1 MSARLSFHDELEKLH
16 QNLLKMGTLVEEA
29 IHLSVKSI
37 ADRNMALAEKVIE
50 NDDEIDRLYLD
61 LEQDCF
67 RLIALQQPMAS
78 DLRRIATVLKVV
90 TDLERMADHAVS
102 IGKATIRLKNETYVK
117 PLIDIPRMA
126 GLAQSMVREALKAYI
141 DRDIDKCYQIGK
153 DDHQVDA
160 LYKEIYNEL
169 IGIMKDKPETVNQ
182 GTQFLFVAHYL
193 ERIGDHA
200 TNLAEW
206 VIYLV
211 TGKLEELN
219 D

>member
-1 MSARLSFHDELEKLH
+1 MTGRHSFHVELEKLH
-16 QNLLKMGTLVEEA
+16 SDLLRMGSLVEEA
-29 IHLSVKSI
+29 IHLSVKSLT
-37 ADRNMALAEKVIE
+37 DRDIVLAEKVIQ
-50 NDDEIDRLYLD
+50 NDDQIDDINLH
-61 LEQDCF
+61 LEKECF

-102 IGKATIRLKNETYVK
+102 IGKATIRLKGENYVK
-117 PLIDIPRMA
+117 PLIDIPKMA
-126 GLAQSMVREALKAYI
+126 VLAQNMVREALTAYI
-141 DRDIDKCYQIGK
+141 DQDIKKCYSLAEA
-153 DDHQVDA
+153 DHAVDK
-160 LYKEIYNEL
+160 LYKEVHNEL
-169 IGIMKDKPETVNQ
+169 IEIMKENKDAVLQ
-182 GTQFLFVAHYL
+182 GTQFLFVARYL
-193 ERIGDHA
+193 ERIADHA

>member
-1 MSARLSFHDELEKLH
+1 MSARLSFHEELEKLH
-16 QNLLKMGTLVEEA
+16 QNLLKMGTMVEEA
-29 IHLSVKSI
+29 IHLSVKSL
-37 ADRNMALAEKVIE
+37 ADRNEDLALQVIHH
-50 NDDEIDRLYLD
+50 DDEIDGLYLD
-61 LEQDCF
+61 LEKECF
-67 RLIALQQPMAS
+67 RLIALQQPMAG

-102 IGKATIRLKNETYVK
+102 IAKATVRLKNEQYVK
-117 PLIDIPRMA
+117 PLIDIPKMA
-126 GLAQSMVREALKAYI
+126 GLAQSMVRDALKAYI
-141 DRDIDKCYQIGK
+141 DQDLPKCYQIGK
-153 DDHQVDA
+153 EDHQVDA

-169 IGIMKDKPETVNQ
+169 IGIMKEKPDTVNQ

>member
-1 MSARLSFHDELEKLH
+1 MSARNVFRDDLEKLY
-16 QNLLKMGTLVEEA
+16 QGLLTLGALVEEA
-29 IHLSVKSI
+29 IHLSVKSL
-37 ADRNMALAEKVIE
+37 ANRDTELAEKVIRQ
-50 NDDEIDRLYLD
+50 DDHIDQLYLD
-61 LEQDCF
+61 LEKDCF

-90 TDLERMADHAVS
+90 TDLERMADHGVS
-102 IGKATIRLKNETYVK
+102 IAKATIRLKDETYVK
-117 PLIDIPRMA
+117 PLIDIPKMA
-126 GLAQSMVREALKAYI
+126 TLAQAMVRDALKAYM
-141 DRDIDKCYQIGK
+141 DRDIDKCYQLAK
-153 DDHQVDA
+153 DDHQLDA
-160 LYKEIYNEL
+160 LYKSIHNEL
-169 IGIMKDKPETVNQ
+169 IFIMEKKPETIHQ
-182 GTQFLFVAHYL
+182 GTQFLFVAHFL